1 MTAPQSSSD
10 LPPGFLTGQSAPP
23 ATIVQNGSY
32 SVAYVNTVNS
42 YADTSNEY
50 TVPADRYWLSVPR
63 PMNSDFWEVLLINF
77 RVPVSVTGI
86 SFDLYEVA
94 QHWEFWCYPND
105 PQRPTTNGVFFP
117 DATTRIPI
125 LDRSLRHLEGQMETG
140 RVGNWYHYDFKINQT
155 VLRTLEVR
163 IQRINDG
170 IVDPNALF
178 SVGVRNMLC
187 KREVY
192 NENDAMIPLEPGVD
206 PMGNIVESY
215 VRKWDPIDAIDGN
228 SFTFWKSA
236 PQPSPEAVVPFYM
249 DVRDDDG
256 KAQRI
261 DRLFLDPYSSGQ
273 ALNMYYSTDDTVG
286 PRRLQLTRVTPTT
299 QVDTNW
305 AETVGIDFRA
315 TTAFYEFPTSTFNLD
330 STQSLWIAG
339 SWIPTFSSI
348 AGPATTLTIVCDP
361 DDRFHLRY
369 LPLLQEFEIKWGSYT
384 GRCAVELFSAN
395 EAINFSIRLVQ
406 VNAAGVVPGIYFQ
419 ALNPRGVT
427 ISAAVSVAL
436 PDSSFPFPSL
446 IDMKY
451 SQGYMNKLFI
461 KQDSPTQ
468 AEVINA
474 LNDMSTYLLPNV
486 PQEDI
491 TTNSFAVDS
500 LTNMVYGADFALNEL
515 GWGGTDH
522 LYFAEK
528 VWSPIWVDWTSE
540 RGMYYFPV
548 PQVAKYLK
556 LEFTGLTAE
565 PYTIHESG
573 ITVQYASFPISVTE
587 QNSNTFN
594 TTTTYTNTENKSV
607 VNGRVLYD
615 NYYNSA
621 QTTTSSSNS
630 VPVYF
635 INVGGPDIGTTPR
648 SFDSP
653 LVSSLTAEGHTN
665 VYDSIYATSSTSVIA
680 ADAYYTVVSGDW
692 LIKIGKK
699 YNIPW
704 KDIYNANRGL
714 VDNDP
719 RVDMLPSRSPGW
731 WIFPGQQLRIPN
743 AIMETITNTST
754 VTEKTVSNTTITTRR
769 NRFTKTE
776 VHRYEYRTAERDA
789 AIGYFCGIREVQAF
803 TIDYTVDEDTEV
815 YDFPIYDTNN
825 FVFTNMYEYAYS
837 GGWESTADPIE
848 IASIYPDTQ
857 LFPATGFYPQPPENY
872 YPSAEGTWGAT
883 TFEWGDTHSDWGYEP
898 GPING
903 IIESKSF
910 NSLSFVQACSLVCYD
925 RGLYHQVDGTEMSV
939 VSLNTSTIPGGMWE
953 DATYEWGDSVSVW
966 GAQQALLAATF
977 LTNITYANQ
986 DAAAFSRPA
995 GTGVAGIVSPIFQ
1008 VLPHARVR
1016 VSLEYYRPV
1025 ATANQMVL
1033 QLVDMSEAPAENVIF
1048 EEPMHQTVAGAWTT
1062 YRTSFYTVG
1071 DIELQAAQV
1080 RVLLRGTAAET
1091 IYVGRIYPDTTTILY
1106 ELSNDGGKNY
1116 YEATQVVYGSG
1127 PTTHSDIVFPT
1138 LDRELRLRV
1147 TLWDAASDFCFG
1159 CQMVPRYV

>member
-1 MTAPQSSSD
+1 MTQGPSD

-23 ATIVQNGSY
+23 PNVVQNGSY
-32 SVAYVNTVNS
+32 SVAYVQTVNS

-50 TVPADRYWLSVPR
+50 TIPANRYWLSVPR
-63 PMNSDFWEVLLINF
+63 PMNSDFWDVLLINF

-105 PQRPTTNGVFFP
+105 PQRPTGNGVFFP

-155 VLRTLEVR
+155 VLRTLEMR

-178 SVGVRNMLC
+178 SIGVRNLLC

-215 VRKWDPIDAIDGN
+215 VRKWDPIQATDGD
-228 SFTFWKSA
+228 SFTYWKSS

-249 DVRDDDG
+249 DVRDDNG

-286 PRRLQLTRVTPTT
+286 PRRLQLTRVTPTS

-305 AETVGIDFRA
+305 VETVGIDFSA
-315 TTAFYEFPTSTFNLD
+315 TTAFYEFATSTFNID
-330 STQSLWIAG
+330 ITQSVWIAG
-339 SWIPTFSSI
+339 AWIPTFSSTS
-348 AGPATTLTIVCDP
+348 GPANTLTLLCDP
-361 DDRFHLRY
+361 DDHFHLRY
-369 LPLLQEFEIKWGSYT
+369 LPLLQEFEIKWGAYT
-384 GRCAVELFSAN
+384 GRCATDVFSAS
-395 EAINFSIRLVQ
+395 EAVNFSIRLVQ
-406 VNAAGVVPGIYFQ
+406 ANSAGVVPGIYFQ

-436 PDSSFPFPSL
+436 PDSTTPFPSL

-461 KQDSPTQ
+461 KQDAPTQ
-468 AEVINA
+468 SEVVNA
-474 LNDMSTYLLPNV
+474 LNDLQTYLLPNV
-486 PQEDI
+486 PQEDA

-500 LTNMVYGADFALNEL
+500 LTDMVYGADFAMNEL

-522 LYFAEK
+522 LFFTEK

-540 RGMYYFPV
+540 RAMYYFPV
-548 PQVAKYLK
+548 PVVAKYLK
-556 LEFTGLTAE
+556 LEFTGLTPE
-565 PYTIHESG
+565 PYTIHAAG

-587 QNSNTFN
+587 INSNSYN
-594 TTTTYTNTENKSV
+594 STTTYTSTENKSV
-607 VNGRVLYD
+607 VNGRVLSD

-635 INVGGPDIGTTPR
+635 ISVGSPEMSTTPR

-653 LVSSLTAEGHTN
+653 LVSALTSENHTSVFN
-665 VYDSIYATSSTSVIA
+665 AIYATSSTSTIA

-704 KDIYNANRGL
+704 QEIYNVNRGM

-754 VTEKTVSNTTITTRR
+754 TTEKTVSNTTISTRR

-803 TIDYTVDEDTEV
+803 TIDYTVEQDTEV

-837 GGWESTADPIE
+837 GGWESTADPVE
-848 IASIYPDTQ
+848 IAAIYPDTQ
-857 LFPATGFYPQPPENY
+857 LYPTKTFYPQAPSAY
-872 YPSAEGTWGAT
+872 YPESEATWGAPA
-883 TFEWGDTHSDWGYEP
+883 FEWGDTHSDWGYEP
-898 GPING
+898 GVING
-903 IIESKSF
+903 QIVSKTF
-910 NSLSFVQACSLVCYD
+910 NSLSNVQSVALTVYD
-925 RGLYHQVDGTEMSV
+925 RGLYHQIDGTEMSV
-939 VSLNTSTIPGGMWE
+939 IGLGTSAVPGGEWD
-953 DATYEWGDSVSVW
+953 DAVIDWGDSVAVW
-966 GAQQALLAATF
+966 GSQQALVSATF
-977 LTNITYANQ
+977 YGDITYANQ
-986 DAAAFSRPA
+986 SAAQLNRPA
-995 GTGVAGIVSPIFQ
+995 GTGVAGIGSPIFQ
-1008 VLPHARVR
+1008 VVPHARVR

-1025 ATANQMVL
+1025 MTDNAMIL
-1033 QLVDMSEAPAENVIF
+1033 QLVDMSQAPTERIVF
-1048 EEPMHQTVAGAWTT
+1048 QETMHQTVAGAWTT
-1062 YRTSFYTVG
+1062 YRTAFYTVG
-1071 DIELQAAQV
+1071 NIELQAAQV
-1080 RVLLRGTAAET
+1080 RVMVQGSEAET
-1091 IYVGRIYPDTTTILY
+1091 LYVGRVYPDTTTILY

-1116 YEATQVVYGSG
+1116 YEATQVAYGSG
-1127 PTTHSDIVFPT
+1127 SRSDMVFPT
-1138 LDRELRLRV
+1138 LDRNVRLRV
-1147 TLWDAASDFCFG
+1147 TLWDPAADFVFG
-1159 CQMVPRYV
+1159 ASLTPRYV